1 MTVIAAVEHPGG
13 VLVGCD
19 SCVAAGEVLDT
30 LDHPKWFRR
39 RGGLLVAYAG
49 SVRVAQAAELSPRW
63 RMQREGEGDVDYLV
77 NVVATAVRRAVNA
90 APGARNGEACY
101 LLAYRGR
108 VYEMAGNCVVVRS
121 AHGYGAIGSGEAYA
135 KGALGALLGGGTPP
149 RDALRASL
157 RLAERHAVG
166 CKAPFRIVDVR
177 WPSVAAEA
185 P

>member
-19 SCVAAGEVLDT
+19 SCVAAGDALDT

-49 SVRVAQAAELSPRW
+49 SVRVAQAAELAPGW
-63 RMQREGEGDVDYLV
+63 RGQREGEGDVDYLV

-90 APGARNGEACY
+90 APGARNGEASY

-108 VYEMAGNCVVVRS
+108 VYEMAGNCVVIRS
-121 AHGYGAIGSGEAYA
+121 AFGYGAIGSGESCA
-135 KGALGALLGGGTPP
+135 KGALSALVGKVPP
-149 RDALRASL
+149 REALRAAL
-157 RLAERHAVG
+157 AAAERHALG
-166 CKAPFRIVDVR
+166 CKRPFRTVDLR
-177 WPSVAAEA
+177 WPPAPQEA